1 MSQNLQN
8 FVKFQKFQLKNLVD
22 FEKCCKTHIFLQNSE
37 PIQPKT
43 SNILPK
49 ICQKPATTLRVRRDE
64 RRSGT
69 KGSRVAARPRRS
81 VWVLTSW
88 HLRSEDE
95 AFTADAHISV
105 TARKSVECILHICHS
120 RKSVECIPAFMS
132 KSSVSYVYTMNL

>member
-1 MSQNLQN
+1 MPDPPPNAAAADSALA
-8 FVKFQKFQLKNLVD
+8 VRGRCGKV
-22 FEKCCKTHIFLQNSE
+22 
-37 PIQPKT
+37 PIAK
-43 SNILPK
+43 
-49 ICQKPATTLRVRRDE
+49 DGE
-64 RRSGT
+64 

-132 KSSVSYVYTMNL
+132 KSSISYVYTMNL